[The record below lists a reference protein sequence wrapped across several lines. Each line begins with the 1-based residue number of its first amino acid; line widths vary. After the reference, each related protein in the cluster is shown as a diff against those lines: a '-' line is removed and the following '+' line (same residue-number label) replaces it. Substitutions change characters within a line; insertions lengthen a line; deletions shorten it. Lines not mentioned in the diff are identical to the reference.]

1 MQLLPVLEAG
11 TMAVASVWAAYA
23 LAQGNN
29 TLMSVGL
36 LLITAIGCVLPQ
48 KVDSKWAPY
57 VR

>member
-1 MQLLPVLEAG
+1 
-11 TMAVASVWAAYA
+11 MAVASAWAAYA